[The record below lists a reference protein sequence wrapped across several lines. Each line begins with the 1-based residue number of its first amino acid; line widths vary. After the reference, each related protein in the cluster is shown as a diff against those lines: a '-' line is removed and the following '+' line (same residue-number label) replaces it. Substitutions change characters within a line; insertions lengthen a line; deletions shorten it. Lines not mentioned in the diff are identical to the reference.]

1 MTPSQP
7 LLRAICHHVIRVTA
21 LSTLSFCTACAN
33 FSQAGAPPPLPPTAA
48 IPATSV
54 VALGR
59 LTPKGEVI
67 KLSVSNAEDSRVNQ
81 LLVEEGDWVKAGQVI
96 AVLQG
101 IEGRERD
108 LEEALK
114 SVDYYRAR
122 LEQVRAG
129 DAKAAEIAAQ
139 QANIARL
146 EAQLQS
152 ETEEREAAIAS
163 AVAALRQAEINY
175 HRKQVLQQQGAVS
188 REELD
193 LAQEEFEMAQATLAE
208 RRAQLSNTVQTLRQQ
223 ITQEQ
228 ENLARLREIRPVDVR
243 VAQAELE
250 RAMIAVEQ
258 RRADLEDTK
267 VRVPVAGQIL
277 RINTRVGEQV
287 NTQQGIVELGR
298 TDEMYAIAEV
308 YETEIMKVRQG
319 QRATLSSEYGGF
331 AGKIHGTVDHI
342 GLQIGTRTLTEASS
356 NPTTDENTRVVEV
369 KIRIDPQ
376 DSKAIAG
383 LTNMQVRVEIDTTS
397 RSET

>member
-1 MTPSQP
+1 
-7 LLRAICHHVIRVTA
+7 
-21 LSTLSFCTACAN
+21 
-33 FSQAGAPPPLPPTAA
+33 
-48 IPATSV
+48 